1 MATLDVGSGH
11 EGRRA
16 LDHQIPLIP
25 FIDCLLCLVAFLLVT
40 AVWSQMSRLQ
50 AHAQV
55 PGTDVDGAPDAMREL
70 PLDPLDIQDVGQEF
84 AQFVDPVAELLEFLV
99 TRKELFVMMPHHRRA
114 TS

>member
-1 MATLDVGSGH
+1 MQFIINNDMI
-11 EGRRA
+11 
-16 LDHQIPLIP
+16 QIPLIP

-70 PLDPLDIQDVGQEF
+70 HVEARGDSRFQ
-84 AQFVDPVAELLEFLV
+84 LLW
-99 TRKELFVMMPHHRRA
+99 KENGTIINTVSVEKP
-114 TS
+114 